1 MNQCLLNQMSHS
13 QNLAKMLMKMRKW
26 PKIKSLM
33 RKVVILKLI
42 LSLKRR
48 IKLATSLIKI
58 KTQKIKMILM

>member
-33 RKVVILKLI
+33 RKVVIQKLI

-58 KTQKIKMILM
+58 KTQKIRMILM